1 MAETAVTKRIVL
13 RFPKRL
19 VEEPIVYRLIK
30 DYDLVMNI
38 LKAYVTPNEE
48 GLLVIELQGADD
60 RFAAGIEYL
69 KNKGVLV
76 EPLSKDVKRNDAR
89 CTHCG
94 ACVAICPA
102 SALTVDDDTKQII
115 FADEKCIACEL
126 CVPACPVGAMEVHF

>member
-1 MAETAVTKRIVL
+1 MARTVTKRIVV

-38 LKAYVTPNEE
+38 LKASVTPDEE
-48 GLLVIELQGADD
+48 GFLVMELQGDADK
-60 RFAAGIEYL
+60 FEEGINYL
-69 KNKGVLV
+69 KEKGVLV
-76 EPLSKDVKRNDAR
+76 EPLSKDVKRNEVR

-94 ACVAICPA
+94 ACVTICPA
-102 SALTVDDDTKQII
+102 SALVVDKESRKII
-115 FADEKCIACEL
+115 FSDEKCIACEL